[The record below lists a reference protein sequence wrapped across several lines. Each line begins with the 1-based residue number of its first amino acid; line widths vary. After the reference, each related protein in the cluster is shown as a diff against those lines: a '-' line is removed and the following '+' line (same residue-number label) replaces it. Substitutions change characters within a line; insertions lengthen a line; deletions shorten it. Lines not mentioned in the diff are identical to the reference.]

1 MSMIFKF
8 RMLSDEA
15 DDFVRDYEVPYD
27 MNLADFHTYVRQSV
41 GYSPAEMASIFTSD
55 AEWEKLREF
64 TSVDMGLESE
74 DDSFAV
80 PLPMERVSLGQ
91 IVREKF
97 GRLIYVFDI
106 FAERQFF
113 IELIESKFAEEGV
126 AYPRIAAAAGEP
138 PAQQRESDPA
148 AFSERDAF
156 TDDRSIFDEAMDEFG
171 GFEGDDTYDDD
182 YAY

>member
-1 MSMIFKF
+1 MIFKF

-27 MNLADFHTYVRQSV
+27 MNLADFHTYVRESV
-41 GYSPAEMASIFTSD
+41 GYSPA
-55 AEWEKLREF
+55 
-64 TSVDMGLESE
+64 VDMGLEGE
-74 DDSFAV
+74 EEGFAV

-126 AYPRIAAAAGEP
+126 AYPRIAASAGEP
-138 PAQQRESDPA
+138 PAQQQKNDPA
-148 AFSERDAF
+148 IFSERDDLA
-156 TDDRSIFDEAMDEFG
+156 DDHSIFDEAMDEFG
-171 GFEGDDTYDDD
+171 EFEGDDTYDDE